1 MVTINSTSND
11 NIKRI
16 TALMEKAKQR
26 RKEGCFIVE
35 GIKMYREIPKGD
47 LDSVYV
53 SETFAKDN
61 PDVIKEMDSGSDRCF
76 CLGDGLFKKISGT
89 VTPQGVLAIV
99 RQKKCSFDDVM
110 STTHSGRNCF
120 VVLDRIQ
127 DPGNLGTIVRTGEGA
142 GINGIIMSDTT
153 VDIYNPK
160 VIRSTMGSVFRVPF
174 CVVSDLPEAVERLK
188 QAGVTCYAA
197 HLKGEAYNR
206 EAFSD
211 KTALLIGNEAN
222 GLSDEVAEKADRLIK
237 IPMQGKVESLNA
249 AIATAI
255 LMYQVEAG
263 SPMQ

>member
-1 MVTINSTSND
+1 MITINSSSND
-11 NIKRI
+11 HVKRI
-16 TALMEKAKQR
+16 AALMDKAKQR

-35 GIKMYREIPKGD
+35 GIKMFKEIPQGD
-47 LDSVYV
+47 LDSVYL
-53 SETFAKDN
+53 SETFVKEN
-61 PDVIKEMDSGSDRCF
+61 NDVVKEIESNASGKCF
-76 CLGDGLFKKISGT
+76 CLSDSLFKKISGT

-99 RQKKCSFDDVM
+99 RQKKYSLEQVI
-110 STTHSGRNCF
+110 STIHSGRNCF

-142 GINGIIMSDTT
+142 GINGVIMSDTS

-160 VIRSTMGSVFRVPF
+160 VIRSTMGSIFRVPF
-174 CVVSDLPEAVERLK
+174 CIVDDLPKAVEELK
-188 QAGVTCYAA
+188 AAGVTAYAA
-197 HLKGEAYNR
+197 HLKGEAYNK
-206 EAFSD
+206 EAFPD

-222 GLSDEVAEKADRLIK
+222 GLSDEVASKADRLIK

-263 SPMQ
+263 R